1 MEGFNII
8 AGEGEI
14 KRFDK
19 QIREALKVIYNSN
32 YVSGSYHLNRS
43 IRDNIEDLGFISTHS
58 SGWAFLGARQVIKI
72 AYFCSNEFP
81 LLKYRVPTVVLSK
94 VKKKRI
100 KFSDSYHIVIQPRIK
115 PIGLEFTY
123 KTFKGKVPLGS
134 DIHRGN
140 AGIYRGKTVLFD
152 W

>member
-19 QIREALKVIYNSN
+19 QIREALRVIHDSN
-32 YVSGSYHLNRS
+32 YVSGGYHLNLS
-43 IRDNIEDLGFISTHS
+43 IRDSIEDLGFSSRQS
-58 SGWAFLGARQVIKI
+58 SGWAFIGARQVIKI
-72 AYFCSNEFP
+72 AYFCSNDFP

-115 PIGLEFTY
+115 PIDQGFTY
-123 KTFKGKVPLGS
+123 DTFRGKVPRGS